1 MRYVAYYVV
10 KVCVVRSV
18 MPLYS
23 LNDLLHQCNFSM
35 SMSCHVIVKQ
45 NKKIERGINE
55 AGRHISHCKLTV
67 ISLLSILANENL

>member
-1 MRYVAYYVV
+1 
-10 KVCVVRSV
+10 
-18 MPLYS
+18 
-23 LNDLLHQCNFSM
+23 M